1 MKHAPPLHGLKPMG
15 AGTALVESLSSY
27 FGRLAAAHDFLPSM
41 ISKELIRPL
50 VPEGIR
56 GSSYWRGGLCG
67 QNGLVWD
74 GYSDL
79 TEVLVGALTELTGVE
94 GLSFHTLLPWRRVLA
109 PERGYVLRNGHRR
122 WCSSCL
128 AEWRRDGVEPW
139 EPLIWRVGLVRR
151 CPVHRT
157 PFSEKCPACGHSQG
171 FPPGLLLFGTCIRC
185 GHSLE
190 IGDSLCTG
198 SVSHLAIQEDWWEW
212 RVSCL
217 VGRMLA
223 AHEEMAEHASPRGFL
238 TLLDRVRRR
247 RAVRSLRNLA
257 VHLGVD
263 YVCLQ
268 RWVKN
273 KRWRLESFLR
283 CCSEVGADPLLV
295 AVYPHREYT
304 VTGEAGGGV
313 WCGAQLPARRIGLGK
328 PLGCRNWDVERW
340 KQLEEELFTYL
351 DGPERGRRSMS
362 VVAKSLGISPAT
374 LQKRYPREYR
384 RLLSLHEGYVK
395 RRRNRRL
402 TLMEKKLREA
412 FEKCVRLGLYP
423 RQDLVFK
430 FAGLAPIC
438 GVNHEYR
445 PIWHKLRQ
453 EYDEGT
459 WVIS

>member
-1 MKHAPPLHGLKPMG
+1 MKHAPLLPGLKPMG

-79 TEVLVGALTELTGVE
+79 TEVLVGALAELTGVE

-128 AEWRRDGVEPW
+128 AEWRRGDVEPW
-139 EPLIWRVGLVRR
+139 EPLIWRVGLVQR

-157 PFSEKCPACGHSQG
+157 PFSENCPECGYSQG
-171 FPPGLLLFGTCIRC
+171 FPPGLQLFGVCIRC
-185 GHSLE
+185 GHGLE
-190 IGDSLCTG
+190 IGDPLCTG
-198 SVSHLAIQEDWWEW
+198 SVSRLAVKEDWWEW

-223 AHEEMAEHASPRGFL
+223 AHEEMAAFGGTKGFM
-238 TLLDRVRRR
+238 TLLKRVRRR
-247 RAVRSLRNLA
+247 RAVRSLRNLT

-263 YVCLQ
+263 YVSLM
-268 RWVKN
+268 RWFKT

-283 CCSEVGADPLLV
+283 CCSEVGADPLSV
-295 AVYPHREYT
+295 AVYPHREFA
-304 VTGEAGGGV
+304 VSGETGGGV
-313 WCGAQLPARRIGLGK
+313 WCGAQLPARRIGMAK
-328 PLGCRNWDVERW
+328 HAVCRGWDAARW
-340 KQLEEELFTYL
+340 RQMEEELSKYL
-351 DGPERGRRSMS
+351 TGPERGQHSMTM
-362 VVAKSLGISPAT
+362 VAKLLGISPGT
-374 LQKRYPREYR
+374 LKKRYPKEYA
-384 RLLSLHEGYVK
+384 RLVSLHEAYMK
-395 RRRNRRL
+395 RRRNERL
-402 TLMEKKLREA
+402 TLQEKKLRAA
-412 FEKCVRLGLYP
+412 FEKCIREGLYP

-430 FAGLAPIC
+430 FAGLSPIN

-445 PIWHKLRQ
+445 PLWRKLRQ